1 MTNESLKGR
10 LKSLKKSGFFDG
22 LVIKRGIEK
31 EFFRVDKKG
40 FISKKP
46 HPKSLGS
53 ALKNKYITTDFSE
66 AQIELVTPTFE
77 DVNDLYDFLYSLHV
91 FVANNIEDDEMLW
104 PFSMPPK
111 IKDENEINLGYYHQS
126 GIGLLKHVYR
136 KGLKVRY
143 GAAMQCVS
151 GMHYNFSINQNTTEH
166 F

>member
-104 PFSMPPK
+104 PFSP
-111 IKDENEINLGYYHQS
+111 
-126 GIGLLKHVYR
+126 
-136 KGLKVRY
+136 
-143 GAAMQCVS
+143 
-151 GMHYNFSINQNTTEH
+151 
-166 F
+166 